1 MIEIIKGHDSSSY
14 FWIRPVR
21 FKYEKIETFVGD
33 YWDLVEEYKEKEI
46 SIEETIVESFL
57 YYFLKK
63 YFDSSFEPNIKRD
76 EIRNLYGECIS
87 NEPVFEWHLEYNF
100 YTFENIENMILDI
113 KQKIKLLI
121 NDYDSPVLDKLKEN
135 YDYLLYSIR
144 YARKDN
150 LTEMEKRYII
160 KENIHEIIE
169 FYYRFIFYLEDMME
183 AGKKNGYNLIS
194 FMGP

>member
-14 FWIRPVR
+14 FGIMPV
-21 FKYEKIETFVGD
+21 KIIDINKNTND
-33 YWDLVEEYKEKEI
+33 ISNVEEFREYEI
-46 SIEETIVESFL
+46 SIEEENIRAYLF
-57 YYFLKK
+57 YFLTKFFDDK
-63 YFDSSFEPNIKRD
+63 LKENGARQDVGEVEYFN
-76 EIRNLYGECIS
+76 GVCS
-87 NEPVFEWHLEYNF
+87 NFEWNLTYNF

-135 YDYLLYSIR
+135 YDYLLSSIR

-150 LTEMEKRYII
+150 LTEMEKQYII

-169 FYYRFIFYLEDMME
+169 FYYRVIFYLEDMME